1 MSALA
6 FELPAAL
13 EAREPPEARGLARDR
28 VRLMVAKRD
37 DGGIVH
43 ARFDELPRFLRDWA
57 SLDRA
62 QRALFLA
69 ALQLFVGGVA
79 QQDFDP
85 RLRVKRVQ
93 GRRGVWEMTWAA
105 DGRATFE
112 YGPEVIAGEPH
123 VIWRRIGTHDVF
135 RRP

>member
-1 MSALA
+1 M
-6 FELPAAL
+6 PT
-13 EAREPPEARGLARDR
+13 
-28 VRLMVAKRD
+28 
-37 DGGIVH
+37 H
-43 ARFDELPRFLRDWA
+43 DELPRFLRDWA

-85 RLRVKRVQ
+85 RLRVKGVQ
-93 GRRGVWEMTWAA
+93 GRPGVWEMTWAA

-123 VIWRRIGTHDVF
+123 VIWRRIGAHDVF